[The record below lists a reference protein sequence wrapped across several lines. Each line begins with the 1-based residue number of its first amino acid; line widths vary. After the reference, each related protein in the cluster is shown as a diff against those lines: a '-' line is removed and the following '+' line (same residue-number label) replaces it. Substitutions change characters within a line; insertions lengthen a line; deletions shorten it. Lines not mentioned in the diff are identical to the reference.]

1 MNQKHTDIIPIGYIG
16 GSGGHFLGYFLTKAK
31 YKLNDNIILS
41 EHGNTHASFKE
52 MSMPDEF
59 VNISVDEQI
68 ELIKEAQP
76 NSLNN
81 VPLVKPYF
89 FACHIIDANKLLE
102 HFDKAIYI
110 HYEYEDIYEISK
122 AYYGKWIVD
131 HTQTQLE
138 STKGIAF
145 TIIYLMTD
153 MKNKLKIIKN
163 RVDLEPNI
171 CNVSWK
177 ELVHAEPTILINK
190 LSEFTG
196 IDSNNFSKS
205 DLEKWRK
212 STISCIDKYQD
223 LGLN

>member
-1 MNQKHTDIIPIGYIG
+1 MNQKHTDIIPIGYTG

-31 YKLNDNIILS
+31 YKLKDYITLS

-52 MSMPDEF
+52 MSMPDNF
-59 VNISVDEQI
+59 VNIDVDEQI
-68 ELIKEAQP
+68 KLIKQATP
-76 NSLNN
+76 ISLGN
-81 VPLVKPYF
+81 VALKKPYF

-110 HYEYEDIYEISK
+110 YYDYEDIYEISK
-122 AYYGKWIVD
+122 AYYGKWVVD

-138 STKGIAF
+138 SSKGTAF
-145 TIIYLMTD
+145 TILYLMAGI
-153 MKNKLKIIKN
+153 KNNMKIIKN

-177 ELVHAEPTILINK
+177 ELVHMDSSILINK

-205 DLEKWRK
+205 DLDQWRK